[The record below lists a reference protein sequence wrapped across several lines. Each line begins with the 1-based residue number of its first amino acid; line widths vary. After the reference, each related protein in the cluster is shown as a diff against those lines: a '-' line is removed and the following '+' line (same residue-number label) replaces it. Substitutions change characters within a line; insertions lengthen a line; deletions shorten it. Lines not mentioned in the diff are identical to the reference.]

1 MAAKGRYDTNLQMFI
16 EDRCQPDMR
25 RLRFLRWLA
34 EGGRLEHAVAGAPSG
49 ELSALLEPDNIEPF
63 TVQAR
68 AA

>member
-34 EGGRLEHAVAGAPSG
+34 EGGRLEHEIAGAPSG
-49 ELSALLEPDNIEPF
+49 ELCTLLEPDDVELF
-63 TVQAR
+63 TEHAR